1 VFAILLPI
9 FQNIECYGELCHNGR
24 LEDSISAIQEFQD
37 HPILIA
43 QSLCNI
49 FTIAGFNLTGVMIT
63 KYASAAQRSTVDT
76 CRTLVIW
83 CVFLALG
90 KEKFIFGEL
99 FGFFLLVLGTLV
111 YNEIIEIPLA
121 FMYRNT
127 KRNIK
132 MREDMQAK
140 KEIKRADTEGKAS
153 PTAASGDLTDDESE
167 ALINKKNVE

>member
-76 CRTLVIW
+76 CRTLIIW

-90 KEKFIFGEL
+90 KEKFIVGEL

-111 YNEIIEIPLA
+111 YNEIIEIPLT

-132 MREDMQAK
+132 MREDMLAK
-140 KEIKRADTEGKAS
+140 KEIKRADSEGKAS
-153 PTAASGDLTDDESE
+153 PTAASGDSDIDESE
-167 ALINKKNVE
+167 ALLNKKNEE

>member
-1 VFAILLPI
+1 
-9 FQNIECYGELCHNGR
+9 
-24 LEDSISAIQEFQD
+24 
-37 HPILIA
+37 
-43 QSLCNI
+43 
-49 FTIAGFNLTGVMIT
+49 MIT

-90 KEKFIFGEL
+90 KEKFIVGEL

-140 KEIKRADTEGKAS
+140 AKKEIKRAYTEGKAS